1 VKTYF
6 LFFAWPYMALALL
19 LVGIIVRYLLTR
31 TQLDGLRAELM
42 DARTV
47 FGGTRTRTWYISL
60 LLLALAHG
68 VALLFPRFILSWN
81 SSPLRLYLLEFSGFV
96 LGIVALASFA
106 KLLWRHAGRSNRSV
120 LIEISD
126 VVFLSLLFLGIASGL
141 YLAVAYRWASSWGAL
156 ILTPY
161 VASLLRF
168 SPATQLAAEMP
179 FVVRLHLFTTF
190 AALAVLPLTRLGAFL
205 VQGLHFLFE
214 RLARITGAMGATAGA
229 RLRKYNPAAWL
240 WPEED

>member
-1 VKTYF
+1 MKTYF
-6 LFFAWPYMALALL
+6 LFSAWPYMALALL
-19 LVGIIVRYLLTR
+19 LVGVIVRYLLTR
-31 TQLDGLRAELM
+31 TQLDALRAELM

-47 FGGTRTRTWYISL
+47 FGGNPAWYLSL
-60 LLLALAHG
+60 LLLALGHMM
-68 VALLFPRFILSWN
+68 VLLFPGFILSWN
-81 SSPLRLYLLEFSGFV
+81 SSPVRLYLLEFSGFI
-96 LGIVALASFA
+96 LGLVALGSFGM
-106 KLLWRHAGRSNRSV
+106 LLWRHTGRSNRSV

-161 VASLLRF
+161 IASLLRF
-168 SPATQLAAEMP
+168 NPTTQFAAEMP

-205 VQGLHFLFE
+205 VQGLQFFFE
-214 RLARITGAMGATAGA
+214 RLARITEAMGAAAGG
-229 RLRKYNPAAWL
+229 RLRKYNPAAL
-240 WPEED
+240 IWPEED